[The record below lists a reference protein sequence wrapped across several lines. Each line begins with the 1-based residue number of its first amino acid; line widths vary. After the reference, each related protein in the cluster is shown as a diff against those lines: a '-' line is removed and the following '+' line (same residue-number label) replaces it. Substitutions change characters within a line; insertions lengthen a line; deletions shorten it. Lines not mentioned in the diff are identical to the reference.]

1 MDRWRGVLRV
11 SLNPNVHFRIAAS
24 LRLSSSSKT
33 LIVPSANAIF
43 FNGDRVEQ
51 SGNPVIERL
60 SNMDHIADVLVS
72 KLGISI
78 NALVIEASTFN
89 GPFAVYKEFIP
100 SVNSF
105 GEPKFYS
112 PDGFPASS
120 SILLL
125 LSKCLD
131 MVSIIAFPSASAFP
145 LPGINIKWSV
155 GGSNRQVKSEVKV
168 EPSAVEEPASSPL
181 PETIVLGFSK
191 GGVVLNQLLTELA
204 HLKPESPNIAQQ
216 CSEGNSSE
224 VHSENFL
231 PSSKDCFLNS
241 ISEVHYVDVGLNS
254 TGAYLCD
261 KRVVEKIAERVA
273 HGAPAIG
280 FALHGTPRQWCDRR
294 RLWIHNEKNILIQ
307 LLQEASRRTSGKIRV
322 CERFYFADMSP
333 NLQMHFEIIENMEL
347 ML

>member
-11 SLNPNVHFRIAAS
+11 SLNPNLHFRVAAS
-24 LRLSSSSKT
+24 LCLSSSSKT
-33 LIVPSANAIF
+33 LIVFDNGNVNDCGQLPSANVIF

-60 SNMDHIADVLVS
+60 SNMDHIANILVS

-78 NALVIEASTFN
+78 NAWVVEASTFN
-89 GPFAVYKEFIP
+89 GPFAVFKEFIP

-105 GEPKFYS
+105 GEPKSYHA
-112 PDGFPASS
+112 DGFPASS
-120 SILLL
+120 STILL

-131 MVSIIAFPSASAFP
+131 MV
-145 LPGINIKWSV
+145 
-155 GGSNRQVKSEVKV
+155 KSKVKV
-168 EPSAVEEPASSPL
+168 EPYVVQEYASSL
-181 PETIVLGFSK
+181 PPKTIVLGFSK

-204 HLKPESPNIAQQ
+204 HLKPESPHIAQQ
-216 CSEGNSSE
+216 CSEGRSSE

-231 PSSKDCFLNS
+231 PGSKECFLNS

-261 KRVVEKIAERVA
+261 KHIVEKIAERVA
-273 HGAPAIG
+273 HGGPAIG
-280 FALHGTPRQWCDRR
+280 FALHGTPRQWCDCR
-294 RLWIHNEKNILIQ
+294 RLWIQNEKNVLSQ
-307 LLQEASRRTSGKIRV
+307 LLQEAARRTSGKIRV

-333 NLQMHFEIIENMEL
+333 NLQMHFEIIENLEL
-347 ML
+347 MF

>member
-24 LRLSSSSKT
+24 LSLSSSSKT
-33 LIVPSANAIF
+33 LIVPSANVIF

-51 SGNPVIERL
+51 SRNPVIERL

-105 GEPKFYS
+105 GEPKFYI

-131 MVSIIAFPSASAFP
+131 MV
-145 LPGINIKWSV
+145 
-155 GGSNRQVKSEVKV
+155 KSEVKV
-168 EPSAVEEPASSPL
+168 ESSAVNEPASSPL
-181 PETIVLGFSK
+181 PKTIVLGFSK

-261 KRVVEKIAERVA
+261 KRVVEKIAERVTN
-273 HGAPAIG
+273 GAPAIG

-294 RLWIHNEKNILIQ
+294 RLWIQNEKNILIQ